1 MQFMGKEGFV
11 ENVRHCLE
19 NTYYLRDQIEE
30 IPELKI
36 ATEPTMNVLGIQ
48 MTSKANMSLDKFNL
62 LLRQKG
68 WALGVFKQWDIL
80 RTVMM
85 PHIKKSH
92 IDEFLKDVKAI
103 F

>member
-1 MQFMGKEGFV
+1 
-11 ENVRHCLE
+11 RHCLE

>member
-1 MQFMGKEGFV
+1 MQFMGKQGFV

-30 IPELKI
+30 IPQLKI
-36 ATEPTMNVLGIQ
+36 AAEPDMNVLGIQ
-48 MTSKANMSLDKFNL
+48 LTPKANMSLDKFNL
-62 LLRQKG
+62 LLRKKG
-68 WALGVFKQWDIL
+68 WALGVFEQWDLL

-92 IDEFLKDVKAI
+92 IENFVSDVKAI

>member
-1 MQFMGKEGFV
+1 MGKQGFV
-11 ENVRHCLE
+11 ENVRQCLE

-62 LLRQKG
+62 LLRQKKG

-80 RTVMM
+80 RAVMM

-92 IDEFLKDVKAI
+92 IDEFLKDVKTI